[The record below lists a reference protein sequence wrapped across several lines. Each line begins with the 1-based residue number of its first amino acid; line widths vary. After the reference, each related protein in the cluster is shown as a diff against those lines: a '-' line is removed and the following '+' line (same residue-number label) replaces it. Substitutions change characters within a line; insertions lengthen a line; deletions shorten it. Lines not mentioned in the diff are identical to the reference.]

1 MKTTATTETKQKYK
15 NKIIQLL
22 TEVPELVSLG
32 CSLTHVLQTAKKARQ
47 LRLSLTKI
55 KSWMDWGYL

>member
-32 CSLTHVLQTAKKARQ
+32 CSLTHVLQAANTQ
-47 LRLSLTKI
+47 P
-55 KSWMDWGYL
+55 YQN